1 MLKYRLQFTKPKRIM
16 KINVVRIMS
25 GCKCNHIQAYDVGFC
40 LYKYKQSIM
49 ALQNI
54 ICSVIYDA
62 LLCIIQSF
70 PSYTCPAFHNNLPF
84 KS

>member
-1 MLKYRLQFTKPKRIM
+1 MLRYCLQLRKPKRIM
-16 KINVVRIMS
+16 KINVVRI
-25 GCKCNHIQAYDVGFC
+25 GCKCNHIQAVDVGFC

-62 LLCIIQSF
+62 LLCII
-70 PSYTCPAFHNNLPF
+70 
-84 KS
+84 

>member
-1 MLKYRLQFTKPKRIM
+1 M
-16 KINVVRIMS
+16 KINVE
-25 GCKCNHIQAYDVGFC
+25 CNHIQAVDVGFC

-62 LLCIIQSF
+62 LLCII
-70 PSYTCPAFHNNLPF
+70 
-84 KS
+84 

>member
-1 MLKYRLQFTKPKRIM
+1 MLRYCLQLRKPKRIM
-16 KINVVRIMS
+16 KINV
-25 GCKCNHIQAYDVGFC
+25 GCKCNHIQAVDVGFC

-62 LLCIIQSF
+62 LLCII
-70 PSYTCPAFHNNLPF
+70 
-84 KS
+84 